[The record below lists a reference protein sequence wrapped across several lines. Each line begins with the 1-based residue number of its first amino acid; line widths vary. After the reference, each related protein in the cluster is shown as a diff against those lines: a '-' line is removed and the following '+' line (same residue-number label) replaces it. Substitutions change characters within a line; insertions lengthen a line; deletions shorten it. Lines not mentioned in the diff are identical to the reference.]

1 MRNSSVNIILKLTV
15 LIVLVAGCKATE
27 KVSLINLAYL
37 YQPEKHFT
45 EQSSWVYHNS
55 DSASTLF
62 VEVLFS
68 NLVYQKDPYSGMYT
82 CSYRLSYKLASGY
95 ESKEVLQGASLIS
108 GDSLNYG
115 KNTSIVQSFEI
126 KMKYPG
132 KYLLEITLFDIKRQ
146 EGSTWYVDVDK
157 STMLGSQNFLVLNPD
172 KELMF
177 KHYIPEGEQFKIIT
191 DRPDLNF
198 LYVSHYQRDFPVA
211 RPPYTED
218 RDQVFVYKP
227 DSAYTIPLVNGETD
241 WLMLYKPGFYHF
253 RKDTNSKAGLT
264 LYNFPAGFP
273 GIVTAEQLRAP
284 LRYITTR
291 KEYDTLMQDGDVKAA
306 VDNFWLK
313 TARTPERAKN
323 LIRKYYSNVEE
334 ANLYFTSYLEGWK
347 TDRGLIY
354 TIFGKP
360 SYVYRGQ
367 GTEDWIYGEP
377 QNRSSLR
384 FTFVMVNNPF
394 TDNDY
399 MLLRSPTFK
408 EPWFITVQS
417 WRR

>member
-1 MRNSSVNIILKLTV
+1 MRNSSANLILT
-15 LIVLVAGCKATE
+15 LIVLLVLAAGCKTTE
-27 KVSLINLAYL
+27 KVSLQNLAHL
-37 YQPEKHFT
+37 YQVEKQFT
-45 EQSSWVYHNS
+45 EQNSRVYHTT
-55 DSASTLF
+55 DTTSTLF

-68 NLVYQKDPYSGMYT
+68 KLVYQKDPYSGMYT
-82 CSYRLSYKLASGY
+82 CAYRLGYKLTQGY
-95 ESKEVLQGASLIS
+95 ESKEILESSSLLS

-115 KNTSIVQSFEI
+115 KNTGVVQSFDI

-132 KYLLEITLFDIKRQ
+132 KYLLEITLFDINRQ
-146 EGSTWYVDVDK
+146 AGSTWYLEADK
-157 STMLGSQNFLVLNPD
+157 TSKMGRQDFLVLDRNNS
-172 KELMF
+172 LIF
-177 KHYIPEGEQFKIIT
+177 KDNIPEGEQFKIIS
-191 DRPDLNF
+191 DQPDLKY

-227 DSAYTIPLVNGETD
+227 DSAYIIQLVNGETD
-241 WLMLYKPGFYHF
+241 WMVLDKPGFYHF
-253 RKDTNSKAGLT
+253 RKDSVNRTGLT

-273 GIVTAEQLRAP
+273 EIITAGQLRDP
-284 LRYITTR
+284 LRYITSR
-291 KEYDTLMQDGDVKAA
+291 KEYDTLMEAVDVKAA
-306 VDNFWLK
+306 VDAFWLK
-313 TARTPERAKN
+313 SARTPERARN
-323 LIRKYYSNVEE
+323 LIQKYYSNVEE
-334 ANLYFTSYLEGWK
+334 ANRYFTSYLEGWK

-354 TIFGKP
+354 IIFGKP
-360 SYVYRGQ
+360 TYVYRSKE
-367 GTEDWIYGEP
+367 TEEWIYGEP

-384 FTFVMVNNPF
+384 FTFVQVNNPF